1 MKKIKFQSLMTWN
14 NSHVFVY
21 QKEATPYL
29 KNNYENIMKFCFIN
43 NLNIFWEWK
52 KV

>member
-14 NSHVFVY
+14 NSHVFAY

-29 KNNYENIMKFCFIN
+29 KIIMKISWNFAS
-43 NLNIFWEWK
+43 
-52 KV
+52 